1 MDTSNRTSAIIPIH
15 VGAGGHPRILTSF
28 TNAVGS
34 NPHLI
39 STESVNEF
47 RMDHSGGH
55 IGLPG
60 GGLLSRGGAGGPQ
73 GRYWKH
79 TANSSKLN
87 KPAQSFKQ

>member
-1 MDTSNRTSAIIPIH
+1 MNTSNRTSAIIPFQ
-15 VGAGGHPRILTSF
+15 VGTGAHPRILTSF

-47 RMDHSGGH
+47 RMDHSGGQ

-60 GGLLSRGGAGGPQ
+60 GGLLSRAGAPQ
-73 GRYWKH
+73 AKVWKL
-79 TANSSKLN
+79 TSNSFKVDKHAL
-87 KPAQSFKQ
+87 SFKQ